1 MFLFVHQK
9 TKSLYY
15 TKEKKMK
22 FTTVGLLSIL
32 IASTTFAAPV
42 SQADATADAVADAE
56 AWRWHKWFRNQAIYK
71 READASAV
79 AEAEADANAEAWR
92 WHKWFRNQAIY
103 KRDADADSDAD
114 AWRWHKWFR
123 NQAIYRR
130 EDEPEQA
137 EGDLEEEEYD
147 GKEPIGFA
155 YAFADDDKN
164 SEPVAFFP
172 MFASDFEEQPTN
184 GTNVAKRDADAD
196 AEAWRWHK
204 WFRNQAIYKR
214 DAEADANPD
223 AWRWHKWFRNQAIY

>member
-1 MFLFVHQK
+1 
-9 TKSLYY
+9 
-15 TKEKKMK
+15 MK

-42 SQADATADAVADAE
+42 SQADATADAVADTE

-79 AEAEADANAEAWR
+79 AEAEADANAE
-92 WHKWFRNQAIY
+92 
-103 KRDADADSDAD
+103 